1 MHIEYKHNNST
12 AIGSNYISGFKTFYK
27 VIDTVDII
35 RVYETV
41 QLGTPYILY
50 ITIFRYDL
58 RPTKLSVNVYI
69 KVSFFIVVTL
79 YDDNDD
85 AEYNVCQ
92 T

>member
-1 MHIEYKHNNST
+1 MT
-12 AIGSNYISGFKTFYK
+12 GFKIFYRI
-27 VIDTVDII
+27 IDNVNII

-85 AEYNVCQ
+85 AKYNVCQ

>member
-1 MHIEYKHNNST
+1 MSC
-12 AIGSNYISGFKTFYK
+12 FKTFYK

-58 RPTKLSVNVYI
+58 RPKKLSMDVYI
-69 KVSFFIVVTL
+69 KVSFLIVVTL
-79 YDDNDD
+79 YDDDDD
-85 AEYNVCQ
+85 AKYYVCQ